1 MKRLSKAALYTFG
14 IVVVLMSM
22 TYLSHNYPISTF
34 TLSVLGL
41 FSVMYWVLGK

>member
-41 FSVMYWVLGK
+41 FGVMYWVLGK